1 MPLLLH
7 RRQTSQDQALLAG
20 EHKALLGGLLVVLA
34 FGMIIGTTLVSLAVS
49 Y

>member
-20 EHKALLGGLLVVLA
+20 EHKAMLGGLLAILVFA
-34 FGMIIGTTLVSLAVS
+34 MIIGTTLVSLAVS